1 MANQNNPSHK
11 KSKTSSFGVSK
22 RESHDA
28 SQFYNSKLYQNL
40 PKPRK
45 TAYIDNSSLISEDII
60 DHILLGD
67 SKSMNQLPDN
77 SVHLTIT
84 SPPYNVTKDYD
95 DNLTLIEYLKLLT
108 EVFEEIWR
116 VLVPGGRAA
125 INIANIGRK
134 PYIPLHA
141 YIIEIMHTIGF
152 HMRGEIIWNKAASAG
167 VSTAWGSF
175 ASASNP
181 CLRDV
186 HEYILIF
193 SKITNRLE
201 KGEKKNTIKKANF
214 VEWSKSIWNFS
225 AVSAKKVGH
234 PAPFPIELPRRL
246 IEFYSYENDVILD
259 PFIGSGTTALAAIE
273 LNRHYVGYDIS
284 QEYVDLAKKKIN
296 EIKSQ
301 LKLDKFLKGS

>member
-1 MANQNNPSHK
+1 MSEK
-11 KSKTSSFGVSK
+11 KDSNIRTGTRTSSFGSSK
-22 RESHDA
+22 RTNHDSSIFYSRRIYSKYQEKKIEYRESIIPLRNIDKI
-28 SQFYNSKLYQNL
+28 FC
-40 PKPRK
+40 K
-45 TAYIDNSSLISEDII
+45 TSENMDEIPEESI
-60 DHILLGD
+60 
-67 SKSMNQLPDN
+67 
-77 SVHLTIT
+77 HLMVT
-84 SPPYNVTKDYD
+84 SPPYGVGKLYD
-95 DNLTLIEYLKLLT
+95 EDLTLRDYLKLLKQ
-108 EVFEEIWR
+108 VFEETWR

-141 YIIEIMHTIGF
+141 YVIEIMHKIGF
-152 HMRGEIIWNKAASAG
+152 HMRGEIIWNKAASSG

-201 KGEKKNTIKKANF
+201 KGEKKNTIEKSNF

-284 QEYVDLAKKKIN
+284 QEYVDLARKKIKEVKN
-296 EIKSQ
+296 Q
-301 LKLDKFLKGS
+301 LKLDKFLNG

>member
-1 MANQNNPSHK
+1 MAKQNNPSQK

-22 RESHDA
+22 RESHDS
-28 SQFYNSKLYQNL
+28 SQFYNSKLYQTL
-40 PKPRK
+40 PKPQE
-45 TAYIDNSSLISEDII
+45 TLYIDNSRLILEEII

-67 SKSMNQLPDN
+67 SKKMNQLPDN

-108 EVFEEIWR
+108 EVLEEIWR

-134 PYIPLHA
+134 PYIPLHS
-141 YIIEIMHTIGF
+141 YIIEIMHKIGF

-201 KGEKKNTIKKANF
+201 KGEKKNTIEKSNF
-214 VEWSKSIWNFS
+214 VEWSKSIWKFP

-246 IEFYSYENDVILD
+246 IEFYSYKNDVILD

-273 LNRHYVGYDIS
+273 LNRHYVGYEIS
-284 QEYVDLAKKKIN
+284 QEYVDLARKKIKEVKN
-296 EIKSQ
+296 Q
-301 LKLDKFLKGS
+301 LKLDKFLNG